1 MYTESID
8 FLMLL
13 CYNLHV
19 MNHKSDAYFVGIP
32 KANPVDKLRRVSL
45 SNYKEAIYYEGNS
58 CWCR

>member
-1 MYTESID
+1 MYTECID

-32 KANPVDKLRRVSL
+32 KAVSDRLLRMSL